1 MLTALIALM
10 GNTVYIKGVLKG
22 IALEKILFMHG
33 RAKMKE
39 TRVGKSRL
47 QFMVGDITAQ
57 DTEAVVNAANKKL
70 APGGGVAGA
79 IHRAAGPGLWEECM
93 RLGGCETG
101 QAKITGGHGLPN
113 TYVIHTVGPVYRGS
127 QEDAVLLRSCYVNS
141 LELADM
147 HKVKSISFPALSTG
161 IFGYPVDKAAYV
173 AIKAIKEFL
182 EGRTGIELVRMVLYD
197 EGSYNEHLRALDAVN
212 AGVDIS

>member
-1 MLTALIALM
+1 
-10 GNTVYIKGVLKG
+10 
-22 IALEKILFMHG
+22 
-33 RAKMKE
+33 MKE
-39 TRVGKSRL
+39 TQVGKSRL

-113 TYVIHTVGPVYRGS
+113 TYVIHTVGPVYSDS
-127 QEDAVLLRSCYVNS
+127 QEDAVLLKSCYVNS
-141 LELADM
+141 LELADR

-182 EGRTGIELVRMVLYD
+182 EGNTGIELVRMVLYD
-197 EGSYNEHLRALDAVN
+197 ECSYNEHLRALDAVN
-212 AGVDIS
+212 AGVDII

>member
-1 MLTALIALM
+1 
-10 GNTVYIKGVLKG
+10 
-22 IALEKILFMHG
+22 
-33 RAKMKE
+33 MKE

-47 QFMVGDITAQ
+47 QFMKGDITAQ

-79 IHRAAGPGLWEECM
+79 IHRAAGPGLWEECKM
-93 RLGGCETG
+93 LGGCETG

-113 TYVIHTVGPVYRGS
+113 TYVIHTVGPVYSGS
-127 QEDAVLLRSCYVNS
+127 KEDAVLLSSCYVNS
-141 LELADM
+141 LQLADM

-173 AIKAIKEFL
+173 AIKAIKEYL
-182 EGRTGIELVRMVLYD
+182 EGNTGIELVRMVLYD
-197 EGSYNEHLRALDAVN
+197 DGSYNEHLRALDAVN

>member
-1 MLTALIALM
+1 
-10 GNTVYIKGVLKG
+10 
-22 IALEKILFMHG
+22 
-33 RAKMKE
+33 MKE
-39 TRVGKSRL
+39 IQVGKSRL

-101 QAKITGGHGLPN
+101 KAKISGGHGLPN
-113 TYVIHTVGPVYRGS
+113 TYVIHTVGPVYSGS
-127 QEDAVLLRSCYVNS
+127 KEDAVLLGSCYVNS
-141 LELADM
+141 LELADR

-173 AIKAIKEFL
+173 AIKAIKKYPPRQY
-182 EGRTGIELVRMVLYD
+182 GHRARPH
-197 EGSYNEHLRALDAVN
+197 GSV
-212 AGVDIS
+212 